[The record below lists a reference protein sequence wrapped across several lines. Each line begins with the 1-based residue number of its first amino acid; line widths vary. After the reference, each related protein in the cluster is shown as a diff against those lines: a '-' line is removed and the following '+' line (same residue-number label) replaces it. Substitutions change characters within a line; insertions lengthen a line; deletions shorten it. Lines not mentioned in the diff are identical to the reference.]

1 MTIASLHCPRCGAA
15 LTTQLFL
22 HLACKQNMGLEPPRY
37 CVSCG
42 RRMKVQVLP
51 DGWRAE
57 CREHGV
63 LTSAPS

>member
-1 MTIASLHCPRCGAA
+1 MTTVPHYCARCGRPMM
-15 LTTQLFL
+15 FNNVG
-22 HLACKQNMGLEPPRY
+22 HLPCTLDLEPPRY

-63 LTSAPS
+63 LTSTPS